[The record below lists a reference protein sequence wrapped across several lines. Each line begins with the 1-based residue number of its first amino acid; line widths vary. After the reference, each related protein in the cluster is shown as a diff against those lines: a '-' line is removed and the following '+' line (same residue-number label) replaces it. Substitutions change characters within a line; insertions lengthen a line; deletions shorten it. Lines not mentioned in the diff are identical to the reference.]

1 MPWQVYMV
9 PQFIMMRKMG
19 LNDKLLAMI
28 CLQAFSAFGVFMMR
42 QFYDGIPNELCEAAR
57 VDGMSEY
64 KIYSHI
70 MLPLSKPAIAS
81 LCLFFAV
88 DMWNDF
94 FRPMSYIMSEENYTL
109 QLYLRSIL
117 VNVNDVQNTIDPLV
131 NGLIAPQSIQ
141 NATIIV
147 SIIPI
152 LILYPF
158 L

>member
-1 MPWQVYMV
+1 MGSV
-9 PQFIMMRKMG
+9 PIS
-19 LNDKLLAMI
+19 L
-28 CLQAFSAFGVFMMR
+28 
-42 QFYDGIPNELCEAAR
+42 EEAAR
-57 VDGMSEY
+57 IDGAGHFRTLLS
-64 KIYSHI
+64 I

-131 NGLIAPQSIQ
+131 NRLIAPQSIQ